1 MKHEDFHGHIKES
14 DENGCSYM
22 GFSPFKRDSAF
33 GKTMTQITNLLTA
46 VALGGTLTGI
56 ESKDITRLCWD
67 SKMKRC
73 NPFDMHCCR
82 NPAKDEDRWKDLT

>member
-22 GFSPFKRDSAF
+22 GFSPFKRNSAF

-46 VALGGTLTGI
+46 VALGGTLM
-56 ESKDITRLCWD
+56 
-67 SKMKRC
+67 KMHHQHHAHHHHRGQ
-73 NPFDMHCCR
+73 
-82 NPAKDEDRWKDLT
+82 WSSS